1 MADLVIYDTCT
12 RQYGYNHGEMA
23 LQFDQ
28 DAISLNTIEPSL
40 YQGKWYNCP
49 PGWERSD
56 IPPMKDVGIIFL
68 GTFKGDM
75 FVPWRPSKMFGV
87 HEYFS

>member
-12 RQYGYNHGEMA
+12 RQYEYNHGEMA

-40 YQGKWYNCP
+40 YQ
-49 PGWERSD
+49 E
-56 IPPMKDVGIIFL
+56 
-68 GTFKGDM
+68 
-75 FVPWRPSKMFGV
+75 KMI
-87 HEYFS
+87 